1 LQVDHKV
8 KEIMAALVLA
18 SLTVVVVVVVALAA
32 TEPMHLVPMQEI
44 QVELPTALAVAL
56 AEMEEME

>member
-1 LQVDHKV
+1 
-8 KEIMAALVLA
+8 MAALVLA

-44 QVELPTALAVAL
+44 QVEVLTALAVAL